1 MYHLLLSQ
9 FPIHTGSL
17 VGLHLSCVKCF
28 LWLINLVFDLESG
41 SMEFVVPGADP
52 SAFFPINMNFSSN
65 KIFCDLK
72 VCSFL
77 YILLLHRVERASMA
91 KDYSVQCLCHENWR
105 FLMN

>member
-1 MYHLLLSQ
+1 
-9 FPIHTGSL
+9 
-17 VGLHLSCVKCF
+17 VKCF

-72 VCSFL
+72 VGTVMQVQGGNSVKF
-77 YILLLHRVERASMA
+77 A
-91 KDYSVQCLCHENWR
+91 KRTQLVVDSYQVV
-105 FLMN
+105 

>member
-1 MYHLLLSQ
+1 
-9 FPIHTGSL
+9 
-17 VGLHLSCVKCF
+17 VKCI
-28 LWLINLVFDLESG
+28 LLLINLVFDLESG

-52 SAFFPINMNFSSN
+52 SAFFPININFSSN

-77 YILLLHRVERASMA
+77 YILLLHRVEKASIA
-91 KDYSVQCLCHENWR
+91 KDYLVQCFCHENWG